1 MTQRTKLV
9 LFLILLM
16 GTFLSSAFGVVTKTV
31 PTDYATVAAAV
42 SWLNA
47 QAPLTDSYVINVNA
61 GHTETLTGRIDLTAT
76 GTSSY
81 SITIQKSGAGANP
94 RLTAF
99 TGTATP
105 TSATPDGMFALRGAD
120 YVTIDGIDLY
130 DPNTANPGN
139 MEYGYGLFKTGV
151 ADGAQYN
158 TIKNC
163 VVTLNRN
170 NVVSGTSPMVE
181 GSVCILVINSTAVT
195 ATTAITP
202 TGAAGTNSYNK
213 FYSNNLSN
221 ANYGIA
227 LSGYAAA
234 TPFTLGDT
242 GNDIGGTGFST
253 GNTIVNY
260 GGGTGSTNPSAAVRA
275 NNQWGVNISYNTV
288 NNNNGGGVNHPSTLR
303 GIYAQAGTSANAN
316 INYNTVTLKG
326 GGTTSQLSA
335 IECAIG
341 STAASNTVNINNNT
355 VTNCTYTTAT
365 SGTFYSVYCTS
376 TPAITNMNYNV
387 VSNNTMA
394 GTGSW
399 YGVYSSNGTAT
410 TTTNMNY
417 NQVFNNSKTGAS
429 GTIFCLRPHSS
440 QSYVLNNEVYN
451 NTIPTSSGSTAA
463 VVYGLYNF
471 GSPTYENYQ
480 NNLIYNLTVAGTNT
494 SASSIACGIL
504 SNTAAAAVKTI
515 NNNTIYGLQLNTS
528 GAGNVYG
535 IAQYLGTAEI
545 GRNKIYSLS
554 TTSATAFVTGLFLSS
569 GTTNNAHNNMIYTL
583 QAAGSTTVAT
593 APSIMGV
600 RIGGGTTNNVYYN
613 TVLLNNDGTNAY
625 YSTAA
630 LYIVGGT
637 TNTLRN
643 NIFVNKSNPGATGRS
658 VAVWKSSIGS
668 TAIGAL
674 TDKNIYSVGDET
686 NEYRLVG
693 YFSNVNLPTIEEYK
707 AALVDRDQGSYYE
720 NVPFVSEADP
730 IDLHINPDTPTRV
743 EGNGIYIASYDIDFD
758 GDDRSDTTPDIGAD
772 EGTFTAVQ
780 APPGTPLYSSPAN
793 AATNVALN
801 AALTWSA
808 NSEGGTPTSYEVYF
822 GQSDPPELV
831 TTVFTGTYAATK
843 EFGKTYY
850 WKIKAINIEGEAE
863 GPVWS
868 FSVADGIPVLTAPGN
883 SAINVSATPTFTW
896 GAVAGVTGYKIKC
909 GTSSGA
915 TDVLDNVACATNS
928 YAMPTALPYSTT
940 LYWSVYSIN
949 GAQEV
954 QSLEWSFT
962 TMADPNN
969 YAYPYTM
976 DFEEIT
982 TAGNLPQYWSKVGSK
997 WTSMTTTPSSSG
1009 YNRAPR
1015 GGTDYLTCAYSSTAS
1030 DWLFSRGMYLEASK
1044 QYDFGMWYNTDGL
1057 SGWTSLKMYIG
1068 TTAAGASMTTELASV
1083 LGPTNMT
1090 YTQLTKTAWQPP
1102 ANGVYY
1108 IGFQVIANS
1117 TPWYMSF
1124 DDFTVAETPVN
1135 PLFAVT
1141 PTSKAFGLKGVFTQT
1156 DQLFTISN
1164 AGQGTLKISSIQLDG
1179 DTCFSLVGTP
1189 TLPVDLTTSNPS
1201 TTFTVRYR
1209 PTTAGDFTGTV
1220 RIMDDLASKV
1230 ERTIALTASAFDPIL
1245 PIPYT
1250 QDFSAGTTMP
1260 TNWTQS
1266 TSTWTIA
1273 SSHGRTNNGIYKNI
1287 YSTVPNG
1294 WFQTQPIGPISG
1306 STRLTYQYRLVNYS
1320 SYPSTAFAP
1329 AAGDVVKVW
1338 ISTDEGLNFTQYDE
1352 INASNH
1358 IVATTW
1364 AERQVWLSGA
1374 KAEDQDRVVVKFEA
1388 SWASGDWY
1396 IDIDDIVVEHVSA
1409 TPVFGVTPA
1418 SKAYG
1423 DLQVLTTSAAQN
1435 FNIKN
1440 NGGGTLTISAINI
1453 SGTDADQFTLT
1464 NANSLPANLG
1474 AGQSINVS
1482 VVFAPTS
1489 IGAKSATLNIVD
1501 NLSKTTNTVAL
1512 TGNGIDMTIYD
1523 LPYLLTLSETP
1534 QAQYWQQF
1542 NIGAGLTNCWTV
1554 DNTLLAGGA
1563 APEWHCTY
1571 QNINPGTTR
1580 LVSPPISVTGLS
1592 ELVVKFQQVIDDYG
1606 VGCTYKLRYGY
1617 TIDSFFDIW
1626 TLASAANVTSSSE
1639 VKTFSLTTEL
1649 VGHDVIY
1656 LCWEVEGNLNQFD
1669 NWYIDNIKFLPT
1681 NTEINQVVA
1690 AGGTANVTVPAI
1702 TVGAGQVSPQVSIS
1716 GITGTPLINVV
1727 ATYQPAGTPP
1737 TTGMVLTI
1745 DGGDLSGVT
1754 LNLTHNLGFI
1764 PPWIKYHIGSGELIT
1779 VINDLTWTTTTA
1791 TITVA
1796 AAKGPNDIIVLFP
1809 KSQDEPLAVNLSSF
1823 SAVLTADMFVKIA
1836 WVAESETSH
1845 SGYNVLR
1852 STEKNIS
1859 NAVYVNSEL
1868 ISSGTPLGS
1877 QISYTYT
1884 DSATEQNTV
1893 YYYWLESVS
1902 LEGSSEFFGPLTV
1915 TVGGGSGPETP
1926 EIPVFTALLNAYPNP
1941 FNPSTNL
1948 RYSMK
1953 EAGKVQIDIYNT
1965 KGQLVRSMNANH
1977 TTPGYYSMTWD
1988 GRDASG
1994 RTVGSGVYMYQMTS
2008 GQYKAAKKM
2017 ILAK

>member
-1 MTQRTKLV
+1 MTRKTQLV

-16 GTFLSSAFGVVTKTV
+16 RTFLGSAFGVVTRTV
-31 PTDYATVAAAV
+31 PGDYATVSAAV
-42 SWLNA
+42 AWLNT

-61 GHTETLTGRIDLTAT
+61 GHTETLTGRIDLTVT
-76 GTSSY
+76 GTASN
-81 SITIQKSGAGANP
+81 SITIQKSGAGINP
-94 RLTAF
+94 KLTAF
-99 TGTATP
+99 TGTSTP
-105 TSATPDGMFALRGAD
+105 SSATPDGMFALRGAD

-130 DPNTANPGN
+130 DPNTANPAN
-139 MEYGYGLFKTGV
+139 MEYGFGFFKAGV

-163 VVTLNRN
+163 SVSLNRN
-170 NVVSGTSPMVE
+170 NFASGTSPMVE
-181 GSVCILVINSTAVT
+181 GSVCILMINSTAVT
-195 ATTAITP
+195 ATTSITP

-221 ANYGIA
+221 ANYGIVF
-227 LSGYAAA
+227 SGYAAA
-234 TPFTLGDT
+234 SPFTLGDT
-242 GNDIGGTGFST
+242 GNDVGGSALST
-253 GNTIVNY
+253 GNTIVNF
-260 GGGTGSTNPSAAVRA
+260 GGGVSATNPSAGVRA
-275 NNQWGVNISYNTV
+275 NNQWGVNISYNTI
-288 NNNNGGGVNHPSTLR
+288 NSNNGSGVNHPSTLR

-316 INYNTVTLKG
+316 INHNTLTIKG
-326 GGTTSQLSA
+326 GGTSAQISA

-376 TPAITNMNYNV
+376 NPATTNMNYNI

-399 YGVYSSNGTAT
+399 YGVYNSNSTAT
-410 TTTNMNY
+410 TVVNMNY
-417 NQVFNNSKTGAS
+417 NQVFNNTKTGAS
-429 GTIFCLRPHSS
+429 GTIFCLRPNTA
-440 QSYVLNNEVYN
+440 QSTVLNNEVYN
-451 NTIPTSSGSTAA
+451 NTITNASGTSAA

-480 NNLIYNLTVAGTNT
+480 NNNIYNLSVTGTNT
-494 SASSIACGIL
+494 SSSSIACGIL

-515 NNNTIYGLQLNTS
+515 SNNTIYALQLNTA

-535 IAQYLGTAEI
+535 IAQYLGTADI
-545 GRNKIYSLS
+545 SRNKIYNLS
-554 TTSATAFVTGLFLSS
+554 TTSATAFVSGLFLSS

-583 QAAGSTTVAT
+583 QAAGSTTAAT
-593 APSIMGV
+593 APSIMGI
-600 RIGGGTTNNVYYN
+600 RIAAGTTNNVYYN
-613 TVLLNNDGTNAY
+613 TVFLNNDGTNAY

-643 NIFVNKSNPGATGRS
+643 NIFINKSNPGATGRS
-658 VAVWKSSIGS
+658 VALWKSSIGV
-668 TAIGAL
+668 TNIGAL

-693 YFSNVNLPTIEEYK
+693 YFSNVNLPSIEEYK
-707 AALVDRDQGSYYE
+707 AALADRDQGSYYE
-720 NVPFVSEADP
+720 NVAFVSENDP
-730 IDLHINPDTPTRV
+730 IDLHINPDNPTRV
-743 EGNGIYIASYDIDFD
+743 EGNGIYVAAFDVDFD

-772 EGTFTAVQ
+772 EGAFTAVQ
-780 APPGTPLYSSPAN
+780 APPGTPVYASPAN
-793 AATNVALN
+793 AATNVAVN
-801 AALTWSA
+801 ATLTWSA
-808 NSEGGTPTSYEVYF
+808 NSEGGTPTSYEVYM
-822 GQSDPPELV
+822 GQSDPPDYV
-831 TTVFTGTYAATK
+831 ATVLTGSYAAST

-850 WKIKAINIEGEAE
+850 WKVKAINNEGEAE
-863 GPVWS
+863 GAVWS
-868 FSVADGIPVLTAPGN
+868 FSVADGIPVLTAPAN
-883 SAINVSATPTFTW
+883 SGTNVSATPTFTW
-896 GAVAGVTGYKIKC
+896 GAVTGVTGYKIQC

-915 TDVLDNVACATNS
+915 TDVLDKVACATNS
-928 YAMPTALPYSTT
+928 YVMPTALPYSTL
-940 LYWSVYSIN
+940 LYWSVYSVN

-982 TAGNLPQYWSKVGSK
+982 TAGNLPQYWSKTGSK
-997 WTSMTTTPSSSG
+997 WTSMTATGTYS
-1009 YNRAPR
+1009 RAPR
-1015 GGTDYLTCAYSSTAS
+1015 GGTDYLTCAYSSTTS
-1030 DWLFSRGMYLEASK
+1030 DWLFSRGMYLDASK
-1044 QYDFGMWYNTDGL
+1044 LYDLGMWYNTDGL

-1068 TTAAGASMTTELASV
+1068 TTATGAAMTTELASV
-1083 LGPTNMT
+1083 LSPVNTT
-1090 YTQLTKTAWQPP
+1090 YAQITKTAWQPP
-1102 ANGVYY
+1102 TSGVYY
-1108 IGFQVIANS
+1108 VGFQVIANS
-1117 TPWYMSF
+1117 TPWYMCF
-1124 DDFTVAETPVN
+1124 DDFSIAETPVN
-1135 PLFAVT
+1135 PLFAVN

-1156 DQLFTISN
+1156 DQLFTVSN
-1164 AGQGTLKISSIQLDG
+1164 AGQGTLNVSSIQLTG
-1179 DTCFSLVGTP
+1179 DSCFSLVGVP
-1189 TLPVDLTTSNPS
+1189 SLPIALNASTPS
-1201 TTFTVRYR
+1201 TTFTVRYN

-1220 RIMDDLASKV
+1220 TIMDDLASKA
-1230 ERTIALTASAFDPIL
+1230 ERTIALSASAFDPIL

-1250 QDFSAGTTMP
+1250 QNFSAGTSMP

-1273 SSHGRTNNGIYKNI
+1273 SSHGLTNNGIYKNI

-1294 WFQTQPIGPISG
+1294 WFQTQPIGPITG
-1306 STRLTYQYRLVNYS
+1306 TTRLSFQYRLVEYG
-1320 SYPSTAFAP
+1320 SYPSVAFTP
-1329 AAGDVVKVW
+1329 AAGDVIKVW
-1338 ISTDEGLNFTQYDE
+1338 VSTDEGNTFTQYDE
-1352 INASNH
+1352 INVGNH
-1358 IVATTW
+1358 IVSTTW

-1374 KAEDQDRVVVKFEA
+1374 KADANARVVLKFEA
-1388 SWASGDWY
+1388 AWATGDWY

-1409 TPVFGVTPA
+1409 TPLISITPA

-1423 DLQVLTTSAAQN
+1423 DVQVLTSSASQT

-1440 NGGGTLTISAINI
+1440 AGGGTLTISDINI
-1453 SGTDADQFTLT
+1453 SGTDANQFALT

-1474 AGQSINVS
+1474 AGQSINIS
-1482 VVFAPTS
+1482 VVFNPTT
-1489 IGAKSATLNIVD
+1489 IGAKTATLNIVD
-1501 NLSKTTNTVAL
+1501 NLAKANNTVAL
-1512 TGNGIDMTIYD
+1512 SGSGIDMTIYE

-1542 NIGAGLTNCWTV
+1542 TIGTGLTNRWTV
-1554 DNTLLAGGA
+1554 DNTALAGGS

-1580 LVSPPISVTGLS
+1580 LVSPPINVSDLS
-1592 ELVVKFQQVIDDYG
+1592 ELVVKFTQVIDDYG

-1617 TIDSFFDIW
+1617 STSSFFDIW
-1626 TLASAANVTSSSE
+1626 TLASAANATSTSE

-1649 VGHDVIY
+1649 VGHDVIF

-1669 NWYIDNIKFLPT
+1669 NWYIDNIKFLPY
-1681 NTEINQVVA
+1681 NTEINQTVA
-1690 AGGTANVTVPAI
+1690 AGGSANVTIPAI

-1716 GITGTPLINVV
+1716 GISGTPLINAV

-1745 DGGDLSGVT
+1745 TGGDLSGVT

-1764 PPWIKYHIGSGELIT
+1764 PPWIKYHVGSGELIT

-1791 TITVA
+1791 TITID

-1809 KSQDEPLAVNLSSF
+1809 KSEDEPLAVNLSSF

-1836 WVAESETSH
+1836 WVAESETAH

-1868 ISSGTPLGS
+1868 ISSGTLLGS
-1877 QISYTYT
+1877 QISYSYT
-1884 DSATEQNTV
+1884 DSATDENTT

-1902 LEGSSEFFGPLTV
+1902 LEGSSEFFGPLAV

-1953 EAGKVQIDIYNT
+1953 DAGSVQIDIYNT
-1965 KGQLVRSMNANH
+1965 KGQLVRRMNANH
-1977 TTPGYYSMTWD
+1977 ATPGYYSMTWD
-1988 GRDASG
+1988 GRDDSG